1 MGESERQVNSD
12 DLLQS
17 LDEDFQAL
25 QQHFAAQ
32 LSKDIEF
39 LEAEKSRLIGELANL
54 RQDYEN
60 LRVSYQALQ
69 ADSEVALTEQQTTQ
83 QQAWAKQLSRVIARN
98 LQEDLRSY
106 VSRSAEQGLI
116 IPHAA
121 NELLSNLDATLAQTL
136 HSLQHDLSSYQSAIA
151 QQITRMQAMEQQ
163 GEALLEHLVA
173 RLSQQLQAQPPAL
186 AINNSPLIEG
196 EDTTGEVT
204 LERGRP
210 GRPELPLEPS
220 RRLTPI
226 YAGRTLPG
234 RTLSSSSPKARL
246 RGRDPDRPEQRQKG
260 LLFSA
265 IATLLLA
272 LSTLLVGVISQGN
285 TRFGPAFE
293 AIGTFSFLQATA
305 LVWLRMG
312 VLLPVLLLLAPQLH
326 RGVWTDFQQW
336 GRSGRL
342 WLQLIGSGFFLF
354 CSQVFLYQAVST
366 IGPGLATALL
376 FVYPLVGIPLMWSVN
391 RERPNLMR
399 WVVMG
404 AITMGGILAVRP
416 ALIGTDT
423 LNNMGIGAALLA
435 AIAFALY
442 IVTMNL
448 NLARQCHPVSS
459 GIVHFCTT
467 ALISSLILMAKPF
480 ALISSINNLAPFV
493 LGGLGLG
500 ILASLAYFFNF
511 IGLRLAGGHR
521 AAIIAASTPFLTAVL
536 AGLLLTSTTF
546 ALIQWAGLA
555 LITLAGVALS
565 LDRLGKQT

>member
-60 LRVSYQALQ
+60 LRVSYQALR
-69 ADSEVALTEQQTTQ
+69 ADSEVALTEQQTAQ

-173 RLSQQLQAQPPAL
+173 RLSQQLQAQPPEL

-196 EDTTGEVT
+196 ADPTGEVT
-204 LERGRP
+204 LERNRAG
-210 GRPELPLEPS
+210 GPELPLEPS
-220 RRLTPI
+220 RRLTPP
-226 YAGRTLPG
+226 YPGRTLP
-234 RTLSSSSPKARL
+234 SSSPKARL
-246 RGRDPDRPEQRQKG
+246 RGREVDRPEQRQKG

-272 LSTLLVGVISQGN
+272 LSTILVGVLSQGS
-285 TRFGPAFE
+285 TRFGPAIE
-293 AIGTFSFLQATA
+293 GIGMFSFLQATA
-305 LVWLRMG
+305 LVWLRMV

-326 RGVWTDFQQW
+326 RGVWSDFQQW
-336 GRSGRL
+336 GRNGRL

-354 CSQVFLYQAVST
+354 CSQAFLYQAVAA

-376 FVYPLVGIPLMWSVN
+376 FVYPLAGIPLMWSVN
-391 RERPNLMR
+391 RERPTPMR

-404 AITMGGILAVRP
+404 AITMGGILASRP
-416 ALIGTDT
+416 ALIEASPGNTV
-423 LNNMGIGAALLA
+423 GISASLLA

-442 IVTMNL
+442 IVAMNL
-448 NLARQCHPVSS
+448 SLARQCHPASS

-480 ALISSINNLAPFV
+480 ALINSIDSLAPFII
-493 LGGLGLG
+493 GGLGLG
-500 ILASLAYFFNF
+500 VLASLAYFFNF

-521 AAIIAASTPFLTAVL
+521 AAIIAAMTPFLTAVM
-536 AGLLLTSTTF
+536 AGLLLTNASF